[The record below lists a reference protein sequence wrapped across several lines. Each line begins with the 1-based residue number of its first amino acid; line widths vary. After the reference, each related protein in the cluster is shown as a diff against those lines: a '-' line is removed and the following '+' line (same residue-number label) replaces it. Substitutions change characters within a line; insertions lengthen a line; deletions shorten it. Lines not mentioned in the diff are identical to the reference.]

1 MKIRTKLLL
10 RSCFVA
16 IVAMGMS
23 QSNVVGAQS
32 SSSQFGAEAAAAAG
46 GASNLSAQFEVT
58 QSVEQIKLIAGSSQ
72 RLKFGYMIPELLV
85 ENPEVISA
93 NAVSQNEISI
103 TGLKPGISS
112 VTVSDPDKNLQTIT
126 VEVTIDVRKLELA
139 LDQNFT
145 DSKIHVTPLNTGIM
159 LSGYVARADQIQN
172 ILKVSQDYFPDTEIV
187 NELQINGSQNIAIQ
201 VKVYEVSRSKLRQFG
216 VDWSFFGDN
225 VSAVSSVAEL
235 IQTVSGGATQA
246 VGQDFTFGVLNN
258 GTNFTAFIQ
267 ALEQNNL
274 AKLLDQPVLVAQN
287 GRPAEFLSGGELPIS
302 INQGLG
308 NTTIE
313 FKPFGTKLDIV
324 PFVHGQGLMTLQVRA
339 EVSEVDPTI
348 GTATGVPGFSVRRVN
363 TGVKMKA
370 GHTLALAGDYRET
383 VTAEVRGIARIKDNP
398 VLGPLFRRVEEETNE
413 TELLF
418 LITPRFISEVEP
430 NRVPRLGPGQ
440 LTTNPSDRE
449 LYIGGHLEVPRCHDD
464 CPTDNRFEAGPV
476 SSHPVPVQ
484 SYSQH
489 LGLAPQ
495 GVAIPQEV
503 IVPQGLP
510 HPGVVPQ
517 GVVPQF
523 GEPILQGQPQQFIP
537 QAPQFETPSLS
548 RKTFLDR
555 LKRVPTEA
563 VAEQA
568 NAGGGF
574 SWPSRR

>member
-1 MKIRTKLLL
+1 MKIRTNLLL
-10 RSCFVA
+10 QSCFIA
-16 IVAMGMS
+16 IAAISVS
-23 QSNVVGAQS
+23 HSNVNAQS
-32 SSSQFGAEAAAAAG
+32 TSSQYQAEAAAAAG
-46 GASNLSAQFEVT
+46 GARNLSAQFEVT
-58 QSVEQIKLIAGSSQ
+58 KSVEQIKLIAGSSQ

-93 NAVSQNEISI
+93 NAVSESEISI

-112 VTVSDPDKNLQTIT
+112 ITVSDPNKNLQTIT

-145 DSKIHVTPLNTGIM
+145 DSKIKVTPLNTGIM

-172 ILKVSQDYFPDTEIV
+172 ILRVSQDYFPETEIV

-201 VKVYEVSRSKLRQFG
+201 VKVYEVSRSKLRQVG

-225 VSAVSSVAEL
+225 VSAVSSISEL
-235 IQTVSGGATQA
+235 IQSVSGDA
-246 VGQDFTFGVLNN
+246 VEAAGQNLTFGVLNN
-258 GTNFTAFIQ
+258 GTNFNAFIE

-287 GRPAEFLSGGELPIS
+287 GRPAEFLSGGEFPIS

-348 GTATGVPGFSVRRVN
+348 GTTTGVPGFSVRRVN

-383 VTAEVRGIARIKDNP
+383 VTGEVRGIARIKDNP
-398 VLGPLFRRVEEETNE
+398 IFGPLFRRVEEETNE

-418 LITPRFISEVEP
+418 LITPRFISEVDP
-430 NRVPRLGPGQ
+430 SRVPRLGPGQ
-440 LTTNPSDRE
+440 LTSSPSDRE
-449 LYIGGHLEVPRCHDD
+449 LYIHGHLEVPRCQDD
-464 CPTDNRFEAGPV
+464 CPINNRFDGSAGGNPAGNV
-476 SSHPVPVQ
+476 TPSF
-484 SYSQH
+484 SQH
-489 LGLAPQ
+489 QILGVAPQ
-495 GVAIPQEV
+495 GLASQVV
-503 IVPQGLP
+503 GPQGQ
-510 HPGVVPQ
+510 HI
-517 GVVPQF
+517 
-523 GEPILQGQPQQFIP
+523 EPVFQGQPQQIIP
-537 QAPQFETPSLS
+537 QAPQFGTPKIS
-548 RKTFLDR
+548 RKTIWNR
-555 LKRVPTEA
+555 IKGGPTRP

-568 NAGGGF
+568 DAGGSF
-574 SWPSRR
+574 SWPVSRR